1 MYKIVLS
8 SSRNPSIRVRQFLN
22 ELELAI
28 PNTVKINRGKMSI
41 SDLIVKAL
49 ELNARYI
56 LYVMT
61 RKGNPAILKFIEV
74 HEDSYRL
81 VPYAIK
87 LFGVKLLID
96 MPIRRLV
103 KKRARRALII
113 QLKDYVEVSDIFSQI
128 FNLPVIEMSNLH
140 EIDSI
145 DKSYDTII
153 LVRNVYN
160 RDWKIE
166 VQFLDGQDLGP
177 NGPILRILEVKY
189 LKEKIGTL
197 S

>member
-1 MYKIVLS
+1 MYRVVLS
-8 SSRNPSIRVRQFLN
+8 SSRSTSVRVRQFLN

-28 PNTVKINRGKMSI
+28 PNTIKINRGKMSI

-49 ELNARYI
+49 ELNAKYI

-74 HEDSYRL
+74 HEDRYRFI
-81 VPYAIK
+81 PYVIK
-87 LFGVKLLID
+87 LFGVKLLVD
-96 MPIRRLV
+96 MPVRRLV
-103 KKRARRALII
+103 KRRSRKALIV
-113 QLKDYVEVSDIFSQI
+113 QLRDYVEVGDVFSQI
-128 FNLPVIEMSNLH
+128 FNLPIVEVSDLH

-153 LVRNVYN
+153 LIRNVYN
-160 RDWKIE
+160 RDWKVE
-166 VQFLDGQDLGP
+166 VQFLDGQDFGP

-189 LKEKIGTL
+189 LKERIGTL